1 MQQAGGI
8 WIALGVLLGPAI
20 GAFWQETSLGFMIG
34 LAVGISLA
42 LLQWAMQRG
51 K

>member
-8 WIALGVLLGPAI
+8 WIALGLLLGPAI
-20 GAFWQETSLGFMIG
+20 GAFWHETSLGFMIG
-34 LAVGISLA
+34 LGVGVALAVA
-42 LLQWAMQRG
+42 QWWIQRG

>member
-8 WIALGVLLGPAI
+8 WIALGLLLGPAI

-34 LAVGISLA
+34 LGVGVTLA
-42 LLQWAMQRG
+42 LLQWLVQRR